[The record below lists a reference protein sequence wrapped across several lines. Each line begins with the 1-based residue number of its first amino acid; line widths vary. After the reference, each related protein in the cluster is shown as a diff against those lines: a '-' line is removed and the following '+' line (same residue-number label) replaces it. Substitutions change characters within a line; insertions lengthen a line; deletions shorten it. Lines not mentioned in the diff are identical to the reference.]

1 MCVCSNYLFLGT
13 QYGRAELSLS
23 GWFIIELL
31 EHRWRAPV
39 RRIEDI
45 TCGAP
50 APEAAVAA
58 APRTECA
65 LNMAVSMPAFSS
77 KVFSQ
82 RAIVELEAGEW
93 GLMVVRKRGFES
105 VSFLNC

>member
-1 MCVCSNYLFLGT
+1 MVT
-13 QYGRAELSLS
+13 
-23 GWFIIELL
+23 
-31 EHRWRAPV
+31 
-39 RRIEDI
+39 
-45 TCGAP
+45 P

-82 RAIVELEAGEW
+82 RAIEAGEW